1 MTGTYEATKTK
12 AAQMRQGMQ
21 MREGVQSGATLGAS
35 QQQRSQMT
43 RELTPEQRRAVAMR
57 RQQIL
62 LAQKNRM
69 LKAEREQAR
78 SVWERQEREESPAA
92 HAVAPA
98 KQPVAGETMFSLRKI
113 QGEVLRELRT
123 SDHKTLREVSEK
135 AGVSLGYLS
144 EVERGQKEASSELL
158 VSITDALGVRLS
170 QVLTMIAQRVEQVE
184 NAQGRPDLHT
194 HEDHQAPAY
203 DAA

>member
-12 AAQMRQGMQ
+12 AAQMHQGTQ
-21 MREGVQSGATLGAS
+21 MREGIQSGATLGAS

-78 SVWERQEREESPAA
+78 SVWERQERED
-92 HAVAPA
+92 APA
-98 KQPVAGETMFSLRKI
+98 PHAAAPVKQPVPGETMFSLRKI

-184 NAQGRPDLHT
+184 NAQGRPDLHA
-194 HEDHQAPAY
+194 HEDHQVQAY